1 MKILASIVGAIAV
14 ALFALTLTIDGIVK
28 NNIEESASALL
39 KTEVKVSDVDLS
51 IFSGKGEIEG
61 FAVINPKG
69 FSEQVAIGFE
79 QMNLEVKLSSLL
91 SDTVIVEELIVQNP
105 SVRLE
110 QKENKINLKEL
121 NNNISSASSKDES
134 SKKLVINYFL
144 MEEGRATISS
154 EADEIDGTEATISR
168 LELIDIGKNSSNTLQ
183 QTMQQILEPVIQELV
198 SKTVKNQILN
208 QIENAVNDFID
219 G

>member
-79 QMNLEVKLSSLL
+79 QINLEVKLSSLL
-91 SDTVIVEELIVQNP
+91 SDTVIVEQLIVQNP

-110 QKENKINLKEL
+110 QKENKVNLKEL

-154 EADEIDGTEATISR
+154 EVDEIDGTEATISR
-168 LELIDIGKNSSNTLQ
+168 LELTDIGKNSSNTLQ